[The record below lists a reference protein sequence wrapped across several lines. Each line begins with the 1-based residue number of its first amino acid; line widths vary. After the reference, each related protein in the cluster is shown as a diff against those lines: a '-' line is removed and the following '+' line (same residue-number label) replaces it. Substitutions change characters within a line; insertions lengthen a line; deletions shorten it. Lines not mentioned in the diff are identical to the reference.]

1 MLCLFLLTEFLMHT
15 KKYISLYFFMFFLCF
30 QSLESKSSFLK
41 FFKTWTKFN
50 RDNRAF
56 FSKTDTGTALE
67 SRTRQDNNKRL
78 TFADIRGGIPQE
90 IQDLYEFIKGSRAFQ
105 EVGAQIPKGF
115 LLVGPPG
122 TGKTSL
128 VKALAGEL
136 EIPFITASGSE
147 FVEIY
152 VGAGPKK
159 IRELFQNARDL
170 SVKNNASYVIVFID
184 ELDAIGSRDANHS
197 NQEYKNTINQ
207 LLVEMDG
214 FNQASKIIVI
224 GATNHASAIDEALKR
239 PGRFDYIV
247 TIKLPDYAA
256 RLDILYYYLT
266 DPLFQRSVSDDID
279 YATLAKKTVGFSGA
293 DIKKLANQA
302 AIHAGRNKRTFICQM
317 DLDEALATF

>member
-1 MLCLFLLTEFLMHT
+1 MHN
-15 KKYISLYFFMFFLCF
+15 KKYIALYFFMFILCF
-30 QSLESKSSFLK
+30 QPLEGKSSFLK

-50 RDNRAF
+50 RNNRDF
-56 FSKTDTGTALE
+56 FSKKDTSTTLAHE
-67 SRTRQDNNKRL
+67 SREGNNKRT

-90 IQDLYEFIKGSRAFQ
+90 IQDLYEFIRGSRAFRD
-105 EVGAQIPKGF
+105 VGAQIPKGF

-159 IRELFQNARDL
+159 VRELFQNAREL
-170 SVKNNASYVIVFID
+170 SAKNNFSYVIIFID
-184 ELDAIGSRDANHS
+184 ELDAIGSRTTNHG

-224 GATNHASAIDEALKR
+224 GATNHASGIDEALKR

-247 TIKLPDYAA
+247 TIKLPDCDA

-266 DPLFQRSVSDDID
+266 DPLFRRSVSDDID
-279 YATLAKKTVGFSGA
+279 YVALAKKTIGFSGA
-293 DIKKLANQA
+293 DIKKLANEA
-302 AIHAGRNKRTFICQM
+302 AIHAGRNKRTFICQI
-317 DLDEALATF
+317 DLDEALATFSKRS